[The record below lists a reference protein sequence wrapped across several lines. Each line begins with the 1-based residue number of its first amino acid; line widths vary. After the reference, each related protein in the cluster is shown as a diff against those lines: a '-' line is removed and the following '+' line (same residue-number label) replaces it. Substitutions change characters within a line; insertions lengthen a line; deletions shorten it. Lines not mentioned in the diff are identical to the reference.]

1 MKWTIV
7 FGWIICFLASC
18 SLPKKDI
25 KGSWKLVDYDLL
37 PENEE
42 DKRLLETLRNT
53 IDDQPELVLFFTD
66 SLMGRVTKAKDS
78 TDAIPYVLF
87 QDSISANN
95 ETKHYKL
102 LDDNT
107 LLVAQGKT
115 LYWKFERVK

>member
-18 SLPKKDI
+18 GLPKKDI

-42 DKRLLETLRNT
+42 DKRLLETLRNS

-78 TDAIPYVLF
+78 TDAIPYVLL

-95 ETKHYKL
+95 ETKHYKM